1 AVKLRIGILLVFVAT
16 LALAQDGATLKVVP
30 ITGLPEGS
38 VISSFDLLE
47 TEGLNRLVVEIR
59 DRDGIVSFYTFDY
72 VDGTLHGRMGG
83 VTALPMHF
91 RDPSRAVPSNRTIAG
106 IPKASRYWAIG
117 GMNSPVAHD
126 QFLTAVPLAE
136 RRFVDA
142 STPEHA
148 ALPPVRAGL
157 SIEYVL
163 TDVNNV
169 ALSRCVLEPNLIRT
183 SERMTAVSAEWIL
196 AQGRQYLLVGLA
208 TDAAAEPWPLFYRLY
223 SQSMELVFQSNPV
236 LLIDPNRY
244 PQPVS
249 VDLTGDGEAEIV
261 TFSNTADGSP
271 MVVLQPRPG
280 DPMGHRMLA
289 LNDCDTRMNGDD
301 ITALQRE
308 LERRGYSVGPFGV
321 DGWYGPDTRSA
332 VVAFQ
337 RSADLLVSGVV
348 DDATW
353 RLLGFR

>member
-1 AVKLRIGILLVFVAT
+1 MKLRIGILLVFVST
-16 LALAQDGATLKVVP
+16 LALAQDGATLKIVP

-47 TEGLNRLVVEIR
+47 TEALNRLVVETR
-59 DRDGIVSFYTFDY
+59 DRNGIVSFYTFDY

-106 IPKASRYWAIG
+106 IPEASRYWAIG

-136 RRFVDA
+136 RRFVDV

-148 ALPPVRAGL
+148 ALPPVRVGL

-163 TDVNNV
+163 TDMNNV

-249 VDLTGDGEAEIV
+249 VDLTGDGEAETV
-261 TFSNTADGSP
+261 TFSSTADGSP

-353 RLLGFR
+353 RLLEFR